1 MIRFL
6 RRNSWTRANVNT
18 AITFFPHAT
27 SFVIAYFSLHSRI
40 QKGKKHVFLPFV
52 QLLKGGKKED
62 EFNFDRDQQSI
73 RSIDNS
79 TPIQRSLNNFQS
91 FENLKMEAT
100 KEEKKREREER
111 ERSNSIS
118 LILLATSTI
127 TLLLHRYISFPFT
140 GCAPVIPFT
149 DPLCSSFPS
158 RNIGFIFPIKIHRN
172 TCIFF
177 PFFPSMVQL
186 SVSYRGRERGAV
198 GIGVEKN
205 TNPLLES
212 R

>member
-1 MIRFL
+1 
-6 RRNSWTRANVNT
+6 
-18 AITFFPHAT
+18 
-27 SFVIAYFSLHSRI
+27 
-40 QKGKKHVFLPFV
+40 
-52 QLLKGGKKED
+52 
-62 EFNFDRDQQSI
+62 
-73 RSIDNS
+73 
-79 TPIQRSLNNFQS
+79 
-91 FENLKMEAT
+91 MEAT

-186 SVSYRGRERGAV
+186 SVSYRGRERGSWNRRGKKYQPPPRIALIKTPCISLITQYRFRCLNSDPRATPRFFNLGYENWKGEGKSCIFSRSHWFIRWGG
-198 GIGVEKN
+198 GIH
-205 TNPLLES
+205 ES
-212 R
+212 RGMIRRDKRCVISN

>member
-1 MIRFL
+1 
-6 RRNSWTRANVNT
+6 
-18 AITFFPHAT
+18 
-27 SFVIAYFSLHSRI
+27 
-40 QKGKKHVFLPFV
+40 
-52 QLLKGGKKED
+52 
-62 EFNFDRDQQSI
+62 
-73 RSIDNS
+73 
-79 TPIQRSLNNFQS
+79 
-91 FENLKMEAT
+91 MEAT
-100 KEEKKREREER
+100 KEEKKKRKGRKR
-111 ERSNSIS
+111 KVRRNSIS

-186 SVSYRGRERGAV
+186 SVSYRGRERGSWNKRGKKYQLPPRIALIKTPCISLITQYRFRCLNSDPRATPRLFPIFNLEIRKLER
-198 GIGVEKN
+198 GRKELYFFQE
-205 TNPLLES
+205 PLIHSLRRRNS
-212 R
+212 RVARDDSSRQAMRD